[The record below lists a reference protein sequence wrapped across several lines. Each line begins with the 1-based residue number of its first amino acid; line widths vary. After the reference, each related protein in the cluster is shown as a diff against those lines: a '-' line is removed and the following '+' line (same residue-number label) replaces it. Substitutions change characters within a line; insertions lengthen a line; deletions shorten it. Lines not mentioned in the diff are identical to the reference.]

1 MQTQGHLDR
10 EFLGPHL
17 GVRLYMGTGSSSERE
32 AVYGHGTRALG
43 PSASWLL
50 AERHIHTKVRKGPL
64 NLLSL
69 AEGIFLD
76 MGNTEKERLLGV
88 WLCPF
93 ACRIGW
99 TL

>member
-17 GVRLYMGTGSSSERE
+17 GVRLYMGTGSSSSERE

-69 AEGIFLD
+69 ALRDFPGY
-76 MGNTEKERLLGV
+76 GQH
-88 WLCPF
+88 
-93 ACRIGW
+93 
-99 TL
+99 